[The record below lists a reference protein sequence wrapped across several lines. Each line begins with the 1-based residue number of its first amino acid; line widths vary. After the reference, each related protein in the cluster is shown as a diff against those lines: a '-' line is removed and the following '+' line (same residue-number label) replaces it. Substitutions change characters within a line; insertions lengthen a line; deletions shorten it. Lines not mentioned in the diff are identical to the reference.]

1 MKDLVMYSKND
12 IAKIKQIIL
21 KIVTPEEIILF
32 GSYARGDFK
41 KESDLDFLIVMRE
54 ELTRIEKN
62 KIRNSLALQFF
73 DYNYNVLHHQQQF
86 CWNGTIEKIIIIIFV
101 IIWQMQFVFLAY
113 WAG

>member
-1 MKDLVMYSKND
+1 MYSKND

-21 KIVTPEEIILF
+21 KTVTPEEIILF
-32 GSYARGDFK
+32 GSYARGDFN

-73 DYNYNVLHHQQQF
+73 DYNYNVDLIIASKSYIQKYKSIS
-86 CWNGTIEKIIIIIFV
+86 GTIIKPASESGKII
-101 IIWQMQFVFLAY
+101 WKKLH
-113 WAG
+113 